1 MKKLI
6 NVFVCLAMLSSS
18 SAFAECKWA
27 TGIKKTEGGYLYSD
41 ECHGRVGLLVKDMD
55 DLNKEVESLRKT
67 IDLKNLALD
76 KADERVMLW
85 RKESYEQFQYLQA
98 QQELARKNETLWFVL
113 GIVVTGAAVWGAGQ
127 LR

>member
-1 MKKLI
+1 M
-6 NVFVCLAMLSSS
+6 SSP
-18 SAFAECKWA
+18 ALAECKWA

-41 ECHGRVGLLVKDMD
+41 ECHGRVGFLVKDVD

-85 RKESYEQFQYLQA
+85 RKESYEQFQYLQT
-98 QQELARKNETLWFVL
+98 QQQLARKNETLWFVL